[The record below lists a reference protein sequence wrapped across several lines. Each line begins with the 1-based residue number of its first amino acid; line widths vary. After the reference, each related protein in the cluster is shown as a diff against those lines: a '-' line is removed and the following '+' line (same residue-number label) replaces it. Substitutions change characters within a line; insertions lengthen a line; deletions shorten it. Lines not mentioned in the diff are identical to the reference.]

1 MTKSSSHMTIFW
13 RSALLEKT
21 HEQIKSSWNM
31 NFLLLSGRTSG
42 EQNCFYE
49 LLRQSS
55 YFKINWPCC
64 RNLLSVKL
72 KGREQGWA
80 TEMHY
85 WLDYTCLVHGMLD
98 LKALWHNNISS
109 IYTYY
114 YHVQSWIPRIY
125 LKMCKQAKYEINTFY
140 FN

>member
-1 MTKSSSHMTIFW
+1 MNCKLQLTMKIFSKSPHEVLVIEELEFYLRNYVPLSSLAHQHFIVHFVAC
-13 RSALLEKT
+13 S
-21 HEQIKSSWNM
+21 
-31 NFLLLSGRTSG
+31 

-114 YHVQSWIPRIY
+114 YQVQSWIPRIH
-125 LKMCKQAKYEINTFY
+125 LRMCK
-140 FN
+140 